1 MRVVLLEWS
10 DMISI
15 LQLFA
20 ARIFIN
26 EGGQS

>member
-10 DMISI
+10 DMIST
-15 LQLFA
+15 LQLVA